1 MKYIE
6 VKFNFS
12 SQEEYVKDLLS
23 SELGEIGFESFS
35 PEGEALVAY
44 VQKPVFDESALKQ
57 LLSDFEYDSKITFEA
72 NEAEEKDW
80 NEEWE
85 KNYFEPI
92 VIGDQCVVHGS
103 FHKDIPVAKYD
114 IVINPKMAFGTGYHA
129 TTTLMMKALLS
140 HDLTGKSLLDM
151 GCGTA
156 ILAILSKKKG
166 SGRTVGIDI
175 DEWAYE
181 NAKENI
187 VMNGTPDIE
196 IRLGGADAL
205 KEETFDIIMA
215 NINRN
220 ILLQDIQHYAKR
232 LHIGSLLFMSGFYE
246 SDIPVIEAE
255 TQKYGLR
262 KLSYEKQNDWVGVKF
277 EKMA

>member
-57 LLSDFEYDSKITFEA
+57 LLSDFEYDSQITFEA
-72 NEAEEKDW
+72 NDAEEKDW

-103 FHKDIPVAKYD
+103 FHKDVPVAKYD

-262 KLSYEKQNDWVGVKF
+262 KMSYEKQNDWVGVKF

>member
-6 VKFNFS
+6 VKFIFS

-57 LLSDFEYDSKITFEA
+57 LLSDFEYDSQITFEA
-72 NEAEEKDW
+72 NDAEEKDW

-103 FHKDIPVAKYD
+103 FHKDVPVAKYD

-232 LHIGSLLFMSGFYE
+232 LHPGSLLFMSGFYE

-262 KLSYEKQNDWVGVKF
+262 KMSYEKQNDWVGVKF

>member
-57 LLSDFEYDSKITFEA
+57 LLSDFEYDSQITFEA
-72 NEAEEKDW
+72 NDAEEKDW

-103 FHKDIPVAKYD
+103 FHKDVPVAKYD

-232 LHIGSLLFMSGFYE
+232 LHPGSLLFMSGFYE

-262 KLSYEKQNDWVGVKF
+262 KISYEKQNDWVGVKF

>member
-6 VKFNFS
+6 VRFSFS
-12 SQEEYVKDLLS
+12 SKEEYVKDLLS

-35 PEGEALVAY
+35 PEEEGLVAY
-44 VQKPVFDESALKQ
+44 VQTHLFDESALES
-57 LLSDFEYDSKITFEA
+57 LLSDFSYDTNIRYEA
-72 NEAEEKDW
+72 KEAEDKDW

-92 VIGDQCVVHGS
+92 VIGDECVVHGS

-129 TTTLMMKALLS
+129 TTTLMMRALLRN
-140 HDLTGKSLLDM
+140 DLAGKSLLDM

-156 ILAILSKKKG
+156 ILAILAKKKG
-166 SGRTVGIDI
+166 AGRTVGIDI

-187 VMNGTPDIE
+187 VINNTPDIE

-205 KEETFDIIMA
+205 KEESFDIIMA

-220 ILLQDIQHYAKR
+220 ILLQDIQHYVKR
-232 LHIGSLLFMSGFYE
+232 LHKGSLLFMSGFYE
-246 SDIPVIEAE
+246 TDIPVIEAE
-255 TQKYGLR
+255 TVKYGL
-262 KLSYEKQNDWVGVKF
+262 KKIAYEKQGDWVAVQF
-277 EKMA
+277 EKE

>member
-6 VKFNFS
+6 VRFSFS
-12 SQEEYVKDLLS
+12 SDEEYVKDLLS
-23 SELGEIGFESFS
+23 SELGDLGFESFS
-35 PEGEALVAY
+35 SDEEGMVGY
-44 VQKPVFDESALKQ
+44 VQASVFDESALRNA
-57 LLSDFEYDSKITFEA
+57 LADFSFDPNVRFEA
-72 NEAEEKDW
+72 KAAEDKDW

-85 KNYFEPI
+85 KNYFQPI
-92 VIGDQCVVHGS
+92 VIGDECVVHGS
-103 FHKDIPVAKYD
+103 FHKDVPPAKYD

-129 TTTLMMKALLS
+129 TTTLMMRALLRL
-140 HDLTGKSLLDM
+140 DVKGKRLLDM

-156 ILAILSKKKG
+156 ILAILAAKKG
-166 SGRTVGIDI
+166 ATEVVGIDI

-196 IRLGGADAL
+196 LRLGGAEAL
-205 KEETFDIIMA
+205 KTETFDVILA

-220 ILLQDIQHYAKR
+220 ILLQDIRHYVER
-232 LHIGSLLFMSGFYE
+232 MRSGSLLFLSGFYE

-255 TQKYGLR
+255 TAKHGLR
-262 KLSYEKQNDWVGVKF
+262 KLSYEMQNDWVAVQF
-277 EKMA
+277 EKV

>member
-6 VKFNFS
+6 VRFSFS
-12 SQEEYVKDLLS
+12 SDEEYVKDLLS
-23 SELGEIGFESFS
+23 SELGDLGFESFS
-35 PEGEALVAY
+35 SDEEGMVGY
-44 VQKPVFDESALKQ
+44 VQASVFDESALRNA
-57 LLSDFEYDSKITFEA
+57 LADFSFDPNVCFEA
-72 NEAEEKDW
+72 KAAEDKDW

-85 KNYFEPI
+85 KNYFQPI
-92 VIGDQCVVHGS
+92 VIGDECVVHGS
-103 FHKDIPVAKYD
+103 FHKDVPPAKYD

-129 TTTLMMKALLS
+129 TTTLMMRALLRL
-140 HDLTGKSLLDM
+140 DVKGKRLLDM

-156 ILAILSKKKG
+156 ILAILAVKKG
-166 SGRTVGIDI
+166 ATDVVGIDI

-196 IRLGGADAL
+196 LRLGGAEAL
-205 KEETFDIIMA
+205 KRETFDVVLA

-220 ILLQDIQHYAKR
+220 ILLQDIRHYVER
-232 LHIGSLLFMSGFYE
+232 MRSGSLLFLSGFYE

-255 TQKYGLR
+255 TAKHGLR
-262 KLSYEKQNDWVGVKF
+262 KLSYEKQNDWVAVQF
-277 EKMA
+277 EKV

>member
-6 VKFNFS
+6 VVFSFS
-12 SQEEYVKDLLS
+12 SDEEYVKDLLS
-23 SELGEIGFESFS
+23 NELGSVGFESFS
-35 PEGEALVAY
+35 MDGDEFVGY
-44 VQKPVFDESALKQ
+44 VQENVFDESALKSI
-57 LLSDFEYDSKITFEA
+57 LESFPYDDGIRFVARK
-72 NEAEEKDW
+72 AEDKDW

-85 KNYFEPI
+85 KNYFQPI
-92 VIGDQCVVHGS
+92 VIGDECVVHGS
-103 FHKDIPVAKYD
+103 FHKNVPSAKYD

-129 TTTLMMKALLS
+129 TTTLMMKALLRL
-140 HDLTGKSLLDM
+140 DVAGKSLLDM

-156 ILAILSKKKG
+156 ILAILAAKKG
-166 SGRTVGIDI
+166 ATEVVGIDI

-196 IRLGGADAL
+196 LRLGGAEAL
-205 KEETFDIIMA
+205 KRESFDVILA

-220 ILLQDIQHYAKR
+220 ILLQDIRHYVER
-232 LHIGSLLFMSGFYE
+232 MRSGSLLFLSGFYE

-255 TQKYGLR
+255 TAKHGLR
-262 KLSYEKQNDWVGVKF
+262 KLSYEMQNDWVAVQF
-277 EKMA
+277 EKV

>member
-6 VKFNFS
+6 VKFSFS

-23 SELGEIGFESFS
+23 SGLGEIGFESFS
-35 PEGEALVAY
+35 PEADDLVAY
-44 VQKPVFDESALKQ
+44 VQTGLFDESALKA
-57 LLSDFEYDSKITFEA
+57 LLADFPYDTNVRYEA
-72 NEAEEKDW
+72 KEAEDKDW

-92 VIGDQCVVHGS
+92 VIGDECVVHGS
-103 FHKDIPVAKYD
+103 FHKDVPAAKYD

-129 TTTLMMKALLS
+129 TTTLMMKALLRN
-140 HDLTGKSLLDM
+140 DLEGKSLLDM

-156 ILAILSKKKG
+156 ILAILAKKKK

-187 VMNGTPDIE
+187 VINGTPDIE
-196 IRLGGADAL
+196 IRLGGADVL
-205 KEETFDIIMA
+205 KEESFDIIMA

-232 LHIGSLLFMSGFYE
+232 LQVGSLLFMSGFYE
-246 SDIPVIEAE
+246 TDIPVIEEE
-255 TQKYGLR
+255 TRKHGL
-262 KLSYEKQNDWVGVKF
+262 KKISHEKQGDWVAVQF
-277 EKMA
+277 EKVN

>member
-6 VKFNFS
+6 VRFSFS
-12 SQEEYVKDLLS
+12 SDEEYVKDLLS
-23 SELGEIGFESFS
+23 SELGDLGFESFS
-35 PEGEALVAY
+35 SDDEGLVGY
-44 VQKPVFDESALKQ
+44 VQAPLFDESALKNA
-57 LLSDFEYDSKITFEA
+57 LADFAFDPNVRYEA
-72 NEAEEKDW
+72 KDAEDKDW

-85 KNYFEPI
+85 KNYFQPI
-92 VIGDQCVVHGS
+92 VIGDECVVHGS
-103 FHKDIPVAKYD
+103 FHKNVPSAKYD

-129 TTTLMMKALLS
+129 TTTLMMRALLRL
-140 HDLTGKSLLDM
+140 DVTGKRLLDM

-156 ILAILSKKKG
+156 ILAILAAKKG
-166 SGRTVGIDI
+166 AKEVVGIDI

-196 IRLGGADAL
+196 LRLGGAEAL
-205 KEETFDIIMA
+205 KTETFDVVLA

-220 ILLQDIQHYAKR
+220 ILLQDIRHYVER
-232 LHIGSLLFMSGFYE
+232 MRSGSLLFLSGFYE

-255 TQKYGLR
+255 AAKHGLR
-262 KLSYEKQNDWVGVKF
+262 KLSYEMQNDWVAVQF
-277 EKMA
+277 EKV

>member
-262 KLSYEKQNDWVGVKF
+262 KISYEKQNDWVGVKF